1 MITTN
6 SVHIDTV
13 MRTPQFWQ
21 IWLAFGSVAC
31 TGMGV
36 LSIAST
42 MMSEIFSR
50 SMPDVVT
57 GCDVQKRRESSGC
70 IVTKKKRELTE

>member
-1 MITTN
+1 MVTTK
-6 SVHIDTV
+6 SVHIDNV

-21 IWLAFGSVAC
+21 IWFGFGAVAC
-31 TGMGV
+31 TGMGM
-36 LSIAST
+36 LSVAST

-57 GCDVQKRRESSGC
+57 G
-70 IVTKKKRELTE
+70 